1 MRIKVIILSIT
12 YILFL
17 CCSVRASDS
26 VYIAVR
32 GKITENSVKLR
43 WSASDASAWRRTN
56 ECGFRVER
64 YMVKRNGQLLNQAEK
79 KEISAC
85 IKAEPVNNWEQIA
98 NKSGYAAI
106 IA

>member
-1 MRIKVIILSIT
+1 MRIKIIFLLLT
-12 YILFL
+12 YILSLFF
-17 CCSVRASDS
+17 SAWASDS

-64 YMVKRNGQLLNQAEK
+64 YTVKRK
-79 KEISAC
+79 
-85 IKAEPVNNWEQIA
+85 
-98 NKSGYAAI
+98 
-106 IA
+106 